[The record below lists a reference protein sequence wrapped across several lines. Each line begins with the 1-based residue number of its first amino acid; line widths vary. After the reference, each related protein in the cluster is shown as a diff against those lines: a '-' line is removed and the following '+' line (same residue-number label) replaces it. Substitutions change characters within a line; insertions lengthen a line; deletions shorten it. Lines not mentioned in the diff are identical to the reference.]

1 MHHGAVPTS
10 LTHLSTS
17 GHARVA
23 AALRKMLDIFGHW
36 TDMVTD
42 LIRATPEEDVLRRD
56 IFDRPPIFKW
66 TQVPPL
72 RAR

>member
-1 MHHGAVPTS
+1 M
-10 LTHLSTS
+10 
-17 GHARVA
+17 
-23 AALRKMLDIFGHW
+23 DIFGHW

-66 TQVPPL
+66 TQVRKGEEACMFDRPMFQVDSAAL
-72 RAR
+72 RGC